1 MNSKVSFGLGMI
13 LGAAMGAAVSVYTL
27 NSKYETRIEKEVASV
42 KEAYAKLK
50 EEAESAKEG
59 FNSKLHEISEANREA
74 KEKIAEKY
82 KEVTET
88 FGYSNPKDLFRF
100 GSDVPVEPAEPK
112 KADIPP
118 VQSSLIEQKEVGDS
132 YEIPEEEFGGDGE
145 YRTVDLTYYSSGVLT
160 DDQDEPIDDIST
172 TIGENVMD
180 ELDAKVEAGFE
191 DVFIRN
197 PVRGTDY
204 RISLIDETSEE

>member
-13 LGAAMGAAVSVYTL
+13 LGAVVGSAASVYVL

-42 KEAYAKLK
+42 REAYAKAN
-50 EEAESAKEG
+50 AEVK
-59 FNSKLHEISEANREA
+59 SKLHEISEANREA